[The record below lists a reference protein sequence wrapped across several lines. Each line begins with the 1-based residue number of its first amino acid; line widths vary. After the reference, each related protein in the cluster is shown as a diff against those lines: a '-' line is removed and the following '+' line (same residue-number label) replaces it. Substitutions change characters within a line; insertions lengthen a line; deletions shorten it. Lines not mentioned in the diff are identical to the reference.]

1 MDIAGDSKKVNGV
14 EDDALLG
21 RSYVFLM
28 LIVFLAL
35 GVALKFSPLTVFLF
49 ILPYIILGLLVIG
62 LYKKLTVLKMDIQ
75 EIKKTLDRLEKNGE

>member
-1 MDIAGDSKKVNGV
+1 MDITGDSKKVNGA
-14 EDDALLG
+14 EDDSLLG
-21 RSYVFLM
+21 RAYVFLL

-62 LYKKLTVLKMDIQ
+62 LYKKLAVLKTDIQ
-75 EIKKTLDRLEKNGE
+75 EIKQTLDRLEKNGD